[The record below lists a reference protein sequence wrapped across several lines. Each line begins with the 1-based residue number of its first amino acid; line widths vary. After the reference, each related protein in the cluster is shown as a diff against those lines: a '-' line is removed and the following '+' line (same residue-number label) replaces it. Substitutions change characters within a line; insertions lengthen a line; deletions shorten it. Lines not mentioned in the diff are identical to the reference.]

1 MSESRQRI
9 IMHVDMDAFYA
20 SVEQRDH
27 PELRGKPVIV
37 GGGGRRGVVSTCSYE
52 ARVFGVRSAMPGF
65 KAQELC
71 PQGIFVRPRMSHY
84 VEVSRQ
90 IMQVFEQFS
99 PTVEPLSLDEAFLD
113 MTGAERLFGTPQE
126 MAERMRQAIREAVD
140 LPASV
145 GVAATKFVAKVASDV
160 NKPNGIAVC
169 PAGQEMEFLAPLK
182 IERLWGVGPKSA
194 ERFRAAGLS
203 TIGDVARAPK
213 DWLLRHFGRLG
224 EHVHRL
230 SLGLDARDVHMERER
245 KSVGSERTFE
255 VNVQGVEAI
264 RARLLPLA
272 DEVASTL
279 RRKGLQ
285 AHGVRLKIKYSDF
298 RSTTR
303 DMHLDE
309 PSNEARDILAGI
321 DQLLQ
326 RVELDLPIRLAGLA
340 TFDFGEERPVEQ
352 LDLLSLAAP
361 VESTPTDPADAAG
374 GTNRSAAPV
383 RKQGEALDR
392 VADRFGKGA
401 LVRGAALLNSGRKGS
416 EETEK
421 PTKPGNKA

>member
-1 MSESRQRI
+1 MPDSRQRI

-20 SVEQRDH
+20 SVEQRDV

-37 GGGGRRGVVSTCSYE
+37 GGGGRRGVVATCSYE

-71 PQGIFVRPRMSHY
+71 PQGVFVRPRMAHY

-113 MTGAERLFGTPQE
+113 MTGAERLFGTPLQ
-126 MAERMRQAIREAVD
+126 MAERMQQAIRDAVD

-145 GVAATKFVAKVASDV
+145 GLAATKFVAKIASDI
-160 NKPNGIAVC
+160 NKPRGIAVC
-169 PAGQEMEFLAPLK
+169 PAGQEREFLAPLK

-194 ERFRAAGLS
+194 ERLRAAGLC
-203 TIGDVARAPK
+203 TIGDVAQAPA

-230 SLGLDARDVHMERER
+230 SLGLDARDVHSERER
-245 KSVGSERTFE
+245 KSVGAERTFE
-255 VNVQGVEAI
+255 VNVQGVQAV

-285 AHGVRLKIKYSDF
+285 AHGVRLKIKYADF

-303 DMHLDE
+303 DLHLDE

-340 TFDFGEERPVEQ
+340 TFDFGEEHPVEQ
-352 LDLLSLAAP
+352 LDLLALTTAP
-361 VESTPTDPADAAG
+361 YVTPTAEVAGEPA
-374 GTNRSAAPV
+374 RSATPV

-392 VADRFGKGA
+392 VADRFGTGA
-401 LVRGAALLNSGRKGS
+401 LVRGAALLNGGGKANESGIKSNKPANKG
-416 EETEK
+416 
-421 PTKPGNKA
+421 

>member
-1 MSESRQRI
+1 
-9 IMHVDMDAFYA
+9 MHVDMDAFYA
-20 SVEQRDH
+20 SIEQRDH

-37 GGGGRRGVVSTCSYE
+37 GGGGRRGVVATCSYE
-52 ARVFGVRSAMPGF
+52 ARIFGVRSAMPGF

-99 PTVEPLSLDEAFLD
+99 PTVEPLSLDEAFLE
-113 MTGAERLFGTPQE
+113 MTGAERLFGTPQQ
-126 MAERMRQAIREAVD
+126 MAERMRHAIREAVD

-145 GVAATKFVAKVASDV
+145 GVAATKFVAKVASDI

-169 PAGQEMEFLAPLK
+169 PAGHEMAFLAPLK

-194 ERFRAAGLS
+194 ERLRAAGLA
-203 TIGDVARAPK
+203 TIGDVAQAPAE
-213 DWLLRHFGRLG
+213 WLVRHFGRLG

-230 SLGLDARDVHMERER
+230 SRGLDTRDVHSEHER
-245 KSVGSERTFE
+245 KSVGAERTFE
-255 VNVQGVEAI
+255 SNIQGVQAI

-272 DEVASTL
+272 DEVAATL

-285 AHGVRLKIKYSDF
+285 AHGVRLKIKYADF

-303 DMHLDE
+303 DLHLDE
-309 PSNEARDILAGI
+309 PTAEAGDLLAGL
-321 DQLLQ
+321 DLLLQ
-326 RVELDLPIRLAGLA
+326 RVELELPIRLAGLA

-352 LDLLSLAAP
+352 LNLLVLAAP
-361 VESTPTDPADAAG
+361 LDASPADTTDAATG
-374 GTNRSAAPV
+374 SNRSAAPV

-401 LVRGAALLNSGRKGS
+401 LVRGAALLNAGRS
-416 EETEK
+416 TSDDNRT